1 MNNSEKLKLING
13 SFSASEAKEILTT
26 LFSNKIQFHTTKKFS
41 TEVRFGKDDEVSS
54 KRIPELNQSLEKI
67 LELIIQAQE
76 NDQTFEIQADVHIRL
91 ITNKQE

>member
-1 MNNSEKLKLING
+1 MNNLENLKLIDG

-26 LFSNKIQFHTTKKFS
+26 LFSNKIQFHTTKNFS

-67 LELIIQAQE
+67 LNLITQAQE
-76 NDQTFEIQADVHIRL
+76 NNQTFEIQSEVNIRL
-91 ITNKQE
+91 ITNK